1 MNSQRRDERR
11 FSNTARRRFA
21 LVAAALLLVLPAGC
35 RSGCEVDLS
44 GLFFGP
50 KEKWPG
56 EQYEGQYF
64 KEGYGF
70 NNPNAEKMKDPAYRK
85 SLAP

>member
-1 MNSQRRDERR
+1 MNSLHPTRRH
-11 FSNTARRRFA
+11 FSNASRSRFA
-21 LVAAALLLVLPAGC
+21 LVAAALLLVSLSGC

-70 NNPNAEKMKDPAYRK
+70 NNPNAEKMKDPAYGK